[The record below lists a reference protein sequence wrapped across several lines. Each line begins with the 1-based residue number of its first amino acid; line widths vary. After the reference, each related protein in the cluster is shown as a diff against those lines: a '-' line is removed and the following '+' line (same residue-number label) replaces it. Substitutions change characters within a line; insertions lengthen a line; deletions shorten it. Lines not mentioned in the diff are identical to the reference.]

1 MDETMADRSGT
12 EQRLQ
17 TTNAK
22 TAEVLR
28 ELSRH
33 GYLPDGQSIESSSRL
48 LRLRHPAGPDL
59 LLRRD
64 GALELPLGQ
73 PLRNPA
79 AVAASGRSKKIFWGR
94 GLMVLFLLSVLTLSG
109 LALMIAVTGIT

>member
-17 TTNAK
+17 MTNPN

-33 GYLPDGQSIESSSRL
+33 GYLPDAESIESSSRMF
-48 LRLRHPAGPDL
+48 RLRHPAGPDL
-59 LLRRD
+59 LLRHD

-79 AVAASGRSKKIFWGR
+79 AAAATGKSKKIFWGR
-94 GLMVLFLLSVLTLSG
+94 GLMVLFLLSVLTLFG